1 MTIIKK
7 TALVTGAAK
16 GIGFGITQK
25 LVESGFRVVMVD
37 MDEQAL
43 TLAAAK
49 FPTDTVLDIAIDI
62 TEQRAPETIQAVVN
76 AKFTPISVLVNNAAI
91 SPKHDGVAA
100 GLVQISE
107 QEWSQVFCV
116 NVMAPMR
123 LAKCF
128 VPYMKANGW
137 GRVINISSRAGRSHA
152 NAAGPA
158 YMSSK
163 AAILGL
169 TRSIASEFAADG
181 ITSNSVAPGLV
192 ETDLALTISPQLLAA
207 IRSKTPVGR
216 GGKVTELGAVV
227 AFLASE
233 DAAFI
238 TGACID
244 VNGGAFMC

>member
-1 MTIIKK
+1 MKIRKK
-7 TALVTGAAK
+7 TALVTGAGK
-16 GIGFGITQK
+16 GIGLGITKK
-25 LVESGFRVVMVD
+25 LVENGFCVAMID
-37 MDEQAL
+37 KDADAL
-43 TLAAAK
+43 NAAVTNLPRDSVLALA
-49 FPTDTVLDIAIDI
+49 LDI
-62 TEQRAPETIQAVVN
+62 TENNAPARIQTAVN
-76 AKFTPISVLVNNAAI
+76 AQWVPISVLVNNAAI
-91 SPKHDGVAA
+91 SPKHDGIAA
-100 GLVQISE
+100 GLIQISE
-107 QEWSQVFCV
+107 EEWAQVFCV

-123 LAKCF
+123 LAKKF
-128 VPYMKANGW
+128 LPYMKETGW
-137 GRVINISSRAGRSHA
+137 GRVINISSRAGRSNA

-169 TRSIASEFAADG
+169 TRSIASEFAVDG
-181 ITSNSVAPGLV
+181 ITANSVAPGLV
-192 ETDLALTISPQLLAA
+192 ETDLAMTISPQLLAA

-216 GGKVTELGAVV
+216 GGTLAELGAVV